1 MSSISGI
8 SSGTNLYQSQFKQV
22 AQDFSSL
29 QSDLS
34 SGNLST
40 AQQAYTSLTKD
51 LASVRQTEGI
61 QTGGTSQINTDLAA
75 VGSALQSGDL
85 SGAQSAFT
93 TLTQD
98 LQGTQQSQGTQQTY
112 GHHHHHGS
120 SQAAD
125 ASSQTSNTS
134 SQASGTSSQTGSTNS
149 QNADT
154 SSQAGSTGLSTDLAA
169 VGSALQS
176 GDLSGAQSAFTTL
189 TQDLQGTQQSQGT
202 QRTYGH
208 HHHHHHGSS
217 QATDSSQTSNTSSQA
232 SGTSS
237 QTGSTSLSTDLA
249 AVGSALQS
257 GDLSGAQ
264 NAFSKLMQD
273 LGTGKAQNT
282 TGTSGNG
289 STTLSISFTSINITV

>member
-22 AQDFSSL
+22 VQDFSSL

-34 SGNLST
+34 SGNLPT

-85 SGAQSAFT
+85 SGAQSAFA

-112 GHHHHHGS
+112 GHHHHHHHGS
-120 SQAAD
+120 SQPAD

-134 SQASGTSSQTGSTNS
+134 SQASGTSSQAGSTNS
-149 QNADT
+149 QNAGT
-154 SSQAGSTGLSTDLAA
+154 SSQA
-169 VGSALQS
+169 
-176 GDLSGAQSAFTTL
+176 
-189 TQDLQGTQQSQGT
+189 
-202 QRTYGH
+202 
-208 HHHHHHGSS
+208 
-217 QATDSSQTSNTSSQA
+217 
-232 SGTSS
+232 
-237 QTGSTSLSTDLA
+237 GSTSLSTDLA

-257 GDLSGAQ
+257 GDLSTAQ
-264 NAFSKLMQD
+264 NAFSKLIQD
-273 LGTGKAQNT
+273 LGNGNAQNT

-289 STTLSISFTSINITV
+289 SIPLSISFTSINITV

>member
-22 AQDFSSL
+22 MQDFLSL

-61 QTGGTSQINTDLAA
+61 QTGGTSQINSDLAA

-85 SGAQSAFT
+85 SGAQSAFA

-112 GHHHHHGS
+112 GHHHHHHHHGS
-120 SQAAD
+120 PQAAD

-134 SQASGTSSQTGSTNS
+134 SQASGTSSQ
-149 QNADT
+149 
-154 SSQAGSTGLSTDLAA
+154 AGSTGLGTDLSA

-176 GDLSGAQSAFTTL
+176 GDLSGAQSAFT
-189 TQDLQGTQQSQGT
+189 
-202 QRTYGH
+202 
-208 HHHHHHGSS
+208 
-217 QATDSSQTSNTSSQA
+217 
-232 SGTSS
+232 
-237 QTGSTSLSTDLA
+237 
-249 AVGSALQS
+249 
-257 GDLSGAQ
+257 
-264 NAFSKLMQD
+264 KLMQD
-273 LGTGKAQNT
+273 LGSGNAQNT

-289 STTLSISFTSINITV
+289 SFSLSISFTSINITV

>member
-8 SSGTNLYQSQFKQV
+8 SSGTSLYQSQFKQV
-22 AQDFSSL
+22 VQDFSSL

-85 SGAQSAFT
+85 SGAQSAFA

-112 GHHHHHGS
+112 GHHHHHHHGS
-120 SQAAD
+120 SQPAD

-134 SQASGTSSQTGSTNS
+134 SQASGTSSQAGSTNS
-149 QNADT
+149 QNAGT
-154 SSQAGSTGLSTDLAA
+154 SSQA
-169 VGSALQS
+169 
-176 GDLSGAQSAFTTL
+176 
-189 TQDLQGTQQSQGT
+189 
-202 QRTYGH
+202 
-208 HHHHHHGSS
+208 
-217 QATDSSQTSNTSSQA
+217 
-232 SGTSS
+232 
-237 QTGSTSLSTDLA
+237 GSTSLSTDLA

-257 GDLSGAQ
+257 GDLSTAQ

-273 LGTGKAQNT
+273 LGNGNAQNT

-289 STTLSISFTSINITV
+289 SIPLSISFTSINITV

>member
-22 AQDFSSL
+22 VQDFSSL

-85 SGAQSAFT
+85 SGAQSAFA

-112 GHHHHHGS
+112 GHHHHHHHGS
-120 SQAAD
+120 SQPAD

-134 SQASGTSSQTGSTNS
+134 SQASGTSLQAGSTNS
-149 QNADT
+149 QNAGT
-154 SSQAGSTGLSTDLAA
+154 SSQAGSTN
-169 VGSALQS
+169 
-176 GDLSGAQSAFTTL
+176 
-189 TQDLQGTQQSQGT
+189 SQNAG
-202 QRTYGH
+202 
-208 HHHHHHGSS
+208 
-217 QATDSSQTSNTSSQA
+217 TSSQA
-232 SGTSS
+232 
-237 QTGSTSLSTDLA
+237 GSTSLSTDLA

-257 GDLSGAQ
+257 GDLSTAQ

-273 LGTGKAQNT
+273 LGNGNAQNT

-289 STTLSISFTSINITV
+289 SIPLSISFTSINITV

>member
-22 AQDFSSL
+22 VQDFSSL

-85 SGAQSAFT
+85 SGAQSAFA

-112 GHHHHHGS
+112 GHHHHHHHGS
-120 SQAAD
+120 SQPAD

-134 SQASGTSSQTGSTNS
+134 SQASGTSSQAGSTNS
-149 QNADT
+149 QNAGT
-154 SSQAGSTGLSTDLAA
+154 SSQA
-169 VGSALQS
+169 
-176 GDLSGAQSAFTTL
+176 
-189 TQDLQGTQQSQGT
+189 
-202 QRTYGH
+202 
-208 HHHHHHGSS
+208 
-217 QATDSSQTSNTSSQA
+217 
-232 SGTSS
+232 
-237 QTGSTSLSTDLA
+237 GSTSLSTDLA

-257 GDLSGAQ
+257 GDLSTAQ
-264 NAFSKLMQD
+264 NAFSKLMRD
-273 LGTGKAQNT
+273 LGNGNAQNT

-289 STTLSISFTSINITV
+289 SIPLSISFTSINITV